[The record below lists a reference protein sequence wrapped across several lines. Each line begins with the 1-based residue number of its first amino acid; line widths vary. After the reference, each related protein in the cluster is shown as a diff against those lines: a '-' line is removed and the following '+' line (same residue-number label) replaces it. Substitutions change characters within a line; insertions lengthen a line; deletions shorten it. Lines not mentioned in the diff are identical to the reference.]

1 MRVLK
6 ICAVVALVLAFGS
19 MAQAD
24 LTSQLAWDYGVIA
37 DNMGDT
43 WPDHIHIQF
52 NIIDWSI
59 GRTYGLDPGDV
70 VKGAD
75 NVNDLPDAQGN
86 WPQPAL
92 PNPIDP
98 DEDSWSII
106 KIREILVDELTNPNS
121 PAMWSDAVDDNWEI
135 VGIVY
140 GGVDVVVEVQADG
153 TQVVG
158 TVGEKFAFFI
168 QPEGTLDV
176 VLGSSGRVA
185 AQANPFGIPVGDA
198 MYNGVGFDAAG
209 NPLAAGTVELGLLG
223 IAPNDKMVA
232 GTDVARRSE
241 FIPDLTQPGAGVGES
256 SEFLDIIAGTWQN
269 MPFPA
274 LEGKDWYFGPGTV
287 PAGYDDRHGDS
298 ETGDLHQENTFK
310 PYKQLFQDDDWST
323 SSKDPTV
330 GAAPIPEPLTVVGAL
345 MALSTLGGYIRKR
358 RTA

>member
-1 MRVLK
+1 
-6 ICAVVALVLAFGS
+6 
-19 MAQAD
+19 
-24 LTSQLAWDYGVIA
+24 
-37 DNMGDT
+37 
-43 WPDHIHIQF
+43 
-52 NIIDWSI
+52 
-59 GRTYGLDPGDV
+59 
-70 VKGAD
+70 
-75 NVNDLPDAQGN
+75 
-86 WPQPAL
+86 
-92 PNPIDP
+92 
-98 DEDSWSII
+98 
-106 KIREILVDELTNPNS
+106 
-121 PAMWSDAVDDNWEI
+121 
-135 VGIVY
+135 
-140 GGVDVVVEVQADG
+140 
-153 TQVVG
+153 
-158 TVGEKFAFFI
+158 
-168 QPEGTLDV
+168 
-176 VLGSSGRVA
+176 
-185 AQANPFGIPVGDA
+185 
-198 MYNGVGFDAAG
+198 
-209 NPLAAGTVELGLLG
+209 
-223 IAPNDKMVA
+223 MVA